1 MTFKSDMAKFK
12 AHLQHN
18 VKSAHVAI
26 GEAFLGN
33 IINATPVDFL
43 LLFAIGYLVIIVAL
57 IVPSIGVL
65 RYQPKEILSGKE

>member
-1 MTFKSDMAKFK
+1 MKNNTA
-12 AHLQHN
+12 AAN
-18 VKSAHVAI
+18 VK
-26 GEAFLGN
+26 LD
-33 IINATPVDFL
+33 INATPVDFL